1 MSFYIKDS
9 HKREKK
15 YLNNSGNLK
24 IKQNDVLYIQRI
36 QFIKSKIVQY
46 QAYSCGKKHIN
57 KENFYWRKEDFMI
70 KL

>member
-15 YLNNSGNLK
+15 YFNNSGNLK

-36 QFIKSKIVQY
+36 QFIKSKLVQY
-46 QAYSCGKKHIN
+46 QA
-57 KENFYWRKEDFMI
+57 
-70 KL
+70 